1 MHTLKYH
8 AVNTTAVIFFSFVC
22 AVTINSVVRFVLAPV
37 QFIPSVS
44 ASSGQDGTA
53 QRPPIDVNS
62 IADSG
67 FFKIAV
73 PETSSGPAVSS
84 ELSDLVL
91 MATMMGPDSVAC
103 AMIKKK
109 SDNTPQIF
117 MYKDRWKSDVFGYKL
132 VSIAKTTVR
141 LKSGDQTY
149 VLDMYAS
156 QSAAS
161 APSRGGTD
169 SSQAGR
175 QKKTL
180 SKSDLQQKIKNNMD
194 TMLKG
199 LRAGPY
205 MVNGKIEGYKL
216 FIVNPDNYLYE
227 IGARSGDI
235 IKRINGHPI
244 DSTEKLYKIWQ
255 TLPQESRILLDLDR
269 GGQTVSYDYTFTE

>member
-22 AVTINSVVRFVLAPV
+22 AVTINSVVRFILAPV

-44 ASSGQDGTA
+44 SSSGHDSAA
-53 QRPPIDVNS
+53 QKPPIDINS
-62 IADSG
+62 IVDAG

-73 PETSSGPAVSS
+73 PEAASGPAVSS
-84 ELSDLVL
+84 ELSELVL

-109 SDNTPQIF
+109 SDNAPQIF
-117 MYKDRWKSDVFGYKL
+117 MYKDRWKVDVFGYKL

-141 LKSGDQTY
+141 LKSGDKTY

-156 QSAAS
+156 PTAVSDQ
-161 APSRGGTD
+161 PRGGTD
-169 SSQAGR
+169 SQGGR

-194 TMLKG
+194 MMLKG

-205 MVNGKIEGYKL
+205 MVNGKIDGYKL